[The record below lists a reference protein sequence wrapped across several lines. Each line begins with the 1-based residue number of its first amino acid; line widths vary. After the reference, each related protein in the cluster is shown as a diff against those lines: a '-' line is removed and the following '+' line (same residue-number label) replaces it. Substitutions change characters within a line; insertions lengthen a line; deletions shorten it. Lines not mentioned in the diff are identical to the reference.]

1 MCGRLRVPRT
11 EDMVVKALLEIIS
24 HRSGG
29 PRRGLAHGQDV
40 TARLRRD
47 LGHLLLA
54 ALVLTVAAV
63 VWSTWEQRAELAYN
77 QHNLIRLHVVA
88 NSDQPADQ
96 VLKVKVRDA
105 ILAASGDLLG
115 ESTPADAEARIV
127 ENLPLFRRLAEEVVR
142 QAGRSY
148 GVEVEYGTFA
158 FPERSYGPV
167 DLPAGEYRALR
178 VVLGNGD
185 GANWWCILF
194 PPLCYL
200 DVVGGGG
207 GHEAVPLSTLTE
219 EQRRRLEELTEAA
232 DVSSV
237 VRLMGRDYGLGVVPA
252 GEDGSGTVL
261 LVADTGTDDLQV
273 RLYTVERLRDVVR
286 ALAEAFP
293 WLFGGAFGPAVA
305 EEAANPER

>member
-1 MCGRLRVPRT
+1 M
-11 EDMVVKALLEIIS
+11 KALLEIIS

-29 PRRGLAHGQDV
+29 PRRELAYGQGAM
-40 TARLRRD
+40 ARLRRG
-47 LGHLLLA
+47 LGYWLLA
-54 ALVLTVAAV
+54 ALVLTAAAV

-96 VLKVKVRDA
+96 ALKMKVRDA
-105 ILAASGDLLG
+105 ILAASGDLLE
-115 ESTPADAEARIV
+115 ESASADAEARIV
-127 ENLPLFRRLAEEVVR
+127 ENLPFFRRLAEEEVR
-142 QAGRSY
+142 EAGRDY
-148 GVEVEYGTFA
+148 GVKVEYGTFA
-158 FPERSYGPV
+158 FPDRSYGPV

-207 GHEAVPLSTLTE
+207 GQEVVPLSTLTK
-219 EQRRRLEELTEAA
+219 EQRRRLEELTEGA
-232 DVSSV
+232 DADGL
-237 VRLMGRDYGLGVVPA
+237 VRTVASDYGLGVVPG

-273 RLYTVERLRDVVR
+273 RLYTAERLRDIVR

-293 WLFGGAFGPAVA
+293 WLFGSFGPAAV
-305 EEAANPER
+305 EETANPER